1 MAEGDFC
8 SARIARDRSLILKEW
23 GVPVRSLA
31 RLFTCRAGLHKV
43 SLLPCYK
50 ATGSKPTSS
59 IPVGA
64 TDFPTYVRLSWEAS
78 HRSAAVTHATA
89 HLSTISCCSP
99 IIRLDQTACRNA
111 NRAASCSIV
120 QSAAAAVSRSTLLLS
135 SSHRSDMS
143 YRPSRKLTP
152 SPLLVRYAH
161 DGSENEGRVM

>member
-8 SARIARDRSLILKEW
+8 SARIARDRSLILKILKER
-23 GVPVRSLA
+23 GVPPRPVRSLA
-31 RLFTCRAGLHKV
+31 RLFTCRVGLHKV

-50 ATGSKPTSS
+50 ATGSKPTLFV
-59 IPVGA
+59 PVGA
-64 TDFPTYVRLSWEAS
+64 TDFPRYVRLSWEAS

-120 QSAAAAVSRSTLLLS
+120 QSAAAAAV
-135 SSHRSDMS
+135 
-143 YRPSRKLTP
+143 
-152 SPLLVRYAH
+152 VRHFCFRARTEATCH
-161 DGSENEGRVM
+161 IDQAGK